1 MTEFFENLLIKNGQ
15 IFDHRTGDLSAGD
28 LLIEGGKIKAVGTN
42 LTAHC
47 PTVDVAGAW
56 VLPGFIDMHV
66 HLREPGQEYKED
78 LDSGA
83 AAAMA
88 GGFTTVCCMPN
99 TKPAIDTRGLVE
111 YIRKRTQDFLV
122 TVHPIGAVT
131 KNRQGEELVEMADL
145 FEAGAVA
152 FSDDGDAVKTG
163 EMMRRALEYSK
174 MLGAPIIEHCE
185 EKSLAEGRHMNEG
198 KMSTRLGIYGIPH
211 VAEEIV
217 VARDILLAAFTGG
230 KLHLAH
236 LSTKGSVE
244 MVREAKSRGISV
256 TAEVC
261 PHHFTLTEDA
271 LVSFDTNLKVNPPL
285 RTKEDVEA
293 VKEGLRDGTIDVI
306 ATDHA
311 PHAPHEKEVE
321 FDAAPFG
328 LIGME
333 TAVGLIFRELVTP
346 GVLSVQQVV
355 EKLVLNP
362 TKILQLPDH
371 TFRPGNSAQVTIV
384 DPQKRWKVDATKL
397 KSKSRNCPFDGWE
410 LTGKPLAVYG
420 NSRWWSEDFVVE
432 RN

>member
-15 IFDHRTGDLSAGD
+15 IFNHETGDLSAGD

-131 KNRQGEELVEMADL
+131 KNRQGVELVEMADL

-362 TKILQLPDH
+362 TKILQLPNH

-384 DPQKRWKVDATKL
+384 DPQKRWKVDAAKL

>member
-28 LLIEGGKIKAVGTN
+28 LLIEGGKITAAGTN

-244 MVREAKSRGISV
+244 MVREAKRRGISV

-362 TKILQLPDH
+362 TKILQLPNH

-384 DPQKRWKVDATKL
+384 DPQKRWKVDAAKL

>member
-1 MTEFFENLLIKNGQ
+1 MTPIRENFLIKNGQ
-15 IFDHRTGDLSAGD
+15 ILEPESGQLVSGD
-28 LLIEGGKIKAVGTN
+28 LLIEGGKIKSLGKGLSGTG
-42 LTAHC
+42 
-47 PTVDVAGAW
+47 PTVDVQGAW

-78 LDSGA
+78 LNSGA

-99 TKPAIDTRGLVE
+99 TRPAIDTRGLVE
-111 YIRKRTQDFLV
+111 YIKKRSQDFLV
-122 TVHPIGAVT
+122 TIHPIGAVT
-131 KNRQGEELVEMADL
+131 KGRQGEELVEMADL
-145 FEAGAVA
+145 VEAGAVA
-152 FSDDGDAVKTG
+152 FSDDGDPVKTG

-174 MLGAPIIEHCE
+174 MLGTPIIDHCE
-185 EKSLAEGRHMNEG
+185 EKSLAEGRYMNEG

-211 VAEEIV
+211 VAEEII

-236 LSTKGSVE
+236 ISTKASVE
-244 MVREAKSRGISV
+244 MVREAKKRGVPV

-261 PHHFTLTEDA
+261 PHHFSLNEEA
-271 LVSFDTNLKVNPPL
+271 LASFDTNLKVNPPL
-285 RTKEDVEA
+285 RTAEDVAA

-333 TAVGLIFRELVTP
+333 TAVGLIFRELVEP
-346 GVLSVQQVV
+346 GILTVQRVV

-362 TKILQLPDH
+362 TRILQLDDRS
-371 TFRPGNSAQVTIV
+371 FKPGNPAQITVL
-384 DPQKRWKVDATKL
+384 DPRRKWVVDASSF
-397 KSKSRNCPFDGWE
+397 KSKSRNCPFVGWQ
-410 LTGKPLAVYG
+410 LVGKPLGVYG
-420 NSRWWSEDFVVE
+420 NGRWWSEELEVK
-432 RN
+432 

>member
-384 DPQKRWKVDATKL
+384 DPQKRWKVDAAKL

>member
-1 MTEFFENLLIKNGQ
+1 MIPIVENILFKNGF
-15 IFDHRTGDLSAGD
+15 IYDAKTGALSPGD
-28 LLIEGGKIKAVGTN
+28 LLIEQGKIRAVGRG
-42 LTAHC
+42 LSGSC
-47 PTVDVAGAW
+47 PTVDVGGAW
-56 VLPGFIDMHV
+56 VLPGFVDMHV

-111 YIRKRTQDFLV
+111 YIKKRSEDFLV
-122 TVHPIGAVT
+122 TIHPIGAVT
-131 KNRQGEELVEMADL
+131 KGRKGEELVEMADL
-145 FEAGAVA
+145 VEAGAVA
-152 FSDDGDAVKTG
+152 FSDDGDPVKTA

-174 MLGAPIIEHCE
+174 MLGTPIIDHCE

-198 KMSTRLGIYGIPH
+198 TMSTRLGIYGIPH

-236 LSTKGSVE
+236 ISTKASVE
-244 MVREAKSRGISV
+244 MVREAKKRGIPV

-261 PHHFTLTEDA
+261 PHHFSLTEEA
-271 LVSFDTNLKVNPPL
+271 LSTFDTNLKVNPPL
-285 RTKEDVEA
+285 RTAEDVEA
-293 VKEGLRDGTIDVI
+293 LKEGLRDNTIDVI

-321 FDAAPFG
+321 FDGAPFG

-333 TAVGLIFRELVTP
+333 TAVGLVFRELVEP
-346 GVLSVQQVV
+346 GILSPHQVV
-355 EKLVLNP
+355 EKMALNP
-362 TKILQLPDH
+362 ARILQLADR
-371 TFRPGNSAQVTIV
+371 TFQAGNRAEVTIL
-384 DPQKRWKVDATKL
+384 DPQKKWAVDVSQF
-397 KSKSRNCPFDGWE
+397 KSKSRNCPFQGWE
-410 LTGKPLAVYG
+410 LIGKPLGVYG
-420 NSRWWSEDFVVE
+420 NSRWWSEDLKIGQK
-432 RN
+432 